1 MTLKRDRS
9 LFKVDSSVLN
19 PYEKYFLLENPFPG
33 YGETRFDVCTD
44 QKHIKE
50 EYVYILRNFST
61 ATKRLRINGENG
73 AGKTNILRYFEQ
85 LTNEARESKLIG
97 NFRPIY
103 VYAPGENY
111 FDLHGQIVDKLTGFF
126 LNDLIEILK
135 SDSDLIDR
143 LSLKVKPASELLIAI
158 SAITQSITKDYHP
171 LVERQK
177 DIFVR
182 WMKGQKLTAA
192 DKNLLTHEGVSP
204 VDIVSASLAMR
215 FLYGLLGVLKEL
227 KLCDGIILLFDE
239 FEEIFEGLTRARQ
252 SRYAQDL
259 RHLFDILQE
268 SVFFV
273 IATVPEPKDLA
284 QYPAIE
290 RRLGKTVELQ
300 SIDNVKLAIN
310 YVLDYLESRRDEYK
324 TYQNQDEP
332 NRPDELEPLTQ
343 EIVKEEYLSLKEVVE
358 KAELKVLPGYFLPKM
373 RERMK
378 QIVENGN

>member
-158 SAITQSITKDYHP
+158 SAITQSITKDYRP

>member
-33 YGETRFDVCTD
+33 YGETRSDVCTD
-44 QKHIKE
+44 QELIKK

-61 ATKRLRINGENG
+61 TAKRLRINGENG
-73 AGKTNILRYFEQ
+73 AGKTNILRYFER

-111 FDLHGQIVDKLTGFF
+111 FDIHGQIVDKLTGFF
-126 LNDLIEILK
+126 LSDLIRVLK
-135 SDSDLIDR
+135 SDLDLINE
-143 LSLKVKPASELLIAI
+143 LSSKVKPANELLTVIR
-158 SAITQSITKDYHP
+158 AITQSLTKDYRP
-171 LVERQK
+171 IEERQK

-182 WMKGQKLTAA
+182 WMKGQKLTAS
-192 DKNLLTHEGVSP
+192 DKSLLTHEGVPPADITSP
-204 VDIVSASLAMR
+204 SLAMR

-227 KLCDGIILLFDE
+227 ELCDGIILLFDE

-259 RHLFDILQE
+259 RHLFDILKE

-300 SIDNVKLAIN
+300 SIDSVKLAIN
-310 YVLDYLESRRDEYK
+310 YVLDYLESGRDGYE
-324 TYQNQDEP
+324 TYQKQDELD
-332 NRPDELEPLTQ
+332 RPDELEPLAQ
-343 EIVKEEYLSLKEVVE
+343 GIVEEEYLSLKEIVE

-378 QIVENGN
+378 QIVESGD